1 MSGITL
7 RGYVAASAVRKC
19 PRIPADR
26 ATTARISRQGW
37 DTITAVTAVVLAGP
51 NVVNSRDFS
60 SASPILLA
68 VLLRAVS
75 RAIPSLQETDLAEF
89 APDPGTTRVP
99 VPRVH
104 AAWQRAEALAG
115 PDVGLL
121 TARELHVGDIDPQG
135 YVLNAAGTLRDA
147 LELAGRYHRLFYDNV
162 SVASETV
169 GDTVTVRFQLLDG
182 GEVPHSLLEFAV
194 AALCRI
200 ARFVFGSFP
209 ITEVRFQHVS
219 RASGEAFD
227 GTFGCPVHQGA
238 AETCI
243 QLPVSA
249 LDLRNA
255 VADHGVGTI
264 LAEHLQR
271 ELGLLQAQG
280 VLAGLVHGLLVR
292 ELPLRG
298 TGAID
303 VARELSMSER
313 TLRRRLADEGT
324 SHRRLLEE
332 ARREV
337 AIRLLGEQRLSIDE
351 VAYHLGY
358 AQPSSFQRAFKRWTG
373 MPPATFRV
381 RCGRA
386 STMPPRA

>member
-1 MSGITL
+1 M
-7 RGYVAASAVRKC
+7 
-19 PRIPADR
+19 
-26 ATTARISRQGW
+26 
-37 DTITAVTAVVLAGP
+37 
-51 NVVNSRDFS
+51 NSREFS

-68 VLLRAVS
+68 VLIRAIT
-75 RAIPSLQETDLAEF
+75 RAIPSLEETALAEF
-89 APDPGTTRVP
+89 SADPNATRVP

-115 PDVGLL
+115 PEVGLL
-121 TARELHVGDIDPQG
+121 TARELHIGDIDPQG
-135 YVLNAAGTLRDA
+135 YVLNAAGTLREA
-147 LELAGRYHRLFYDNV
+147 VELAGRYHRLFYED
-162 SVASETV
+162 VAVTTEISGETAAL
-169 GDTVTVRFQLLDG
+169 RFELAEG
-182 GEVPHSLLEFAV
+182 PEVPNVLVEFAV
-194 AALCRI
+194 AALCRM
-200 ARFVFGSFP
+200 ARFVFGTFP
-209 ITEVRFQHVS
+209 ITEVRFRHVS
-219 RASGEAFD
+219 RAAREAFD

-238 AETCI
+238 SQTCI
-243 QLPVSA
+243 VLPVSV
-249 LDLRNA
+249 LDLRNTT
-255 VADHGVGTI
+255 ADHGIGTI

-271 ELGLLQAQG
+271 ELGLLQAEG
-280 VLAGLVHGLLVR
+280 VLAGQVYGLLVR

-386 STMPPRA
+386 STMPPRRP

>member
-1 MSGITL
+1 M
-7 RGYVAASAVRKC
+7 
-19 PRIPADR
+19 
-26 ATTARISRQGW
+26 
-37 DTITAVTAVVLAGP
+37 
-51 NVVNSRDFS
+51 NSRDFS

-68 VLLRAVS
+68 VLIRAIT
-75 RAIPSLQETDLAEF
+75 RAIPTLEASALAEF
-89 APDPGTTRVP
+89 EPEPSTARVP

-115 PDVGLL
+115 PEVGLL
-121 TARELHVGDIDPQG
+121 TARELHIGDIDPQG
-135 YVLNAAGTLRDA
+135 YVLNAAGTLQEA
-147 LELAGRYHRLFYDNV
+147 VELAGRYHRLFYENV
-162 SVASETV
+162 VVTTEIA
-169 GDTVTVRFQLLDG
+169 GDSATLRFDLG
-182 GEVPHSLLEFAV
+182 EGPEVPNALVEFVV
-194 AALCRI
+194 AALCRM
-200 ARFVFGSFP
+200 ARFVFGTFP
-209 ITEVRFQHVS
+209 ISEVRFRHVS
-219 RASGEAFD
+219 RATGEAFD
-227 GTFGCPVHQGA
+227 GTFGCPVVQGA
-238 AETCI
+238 SETSI
-243 QLPVSA
+243 VLPVNVLA
-249 LDLRNA
+249 LRNT
-255 VADHGVGTI
+255 VADHGIGSI

-271 ELGLLQAQG
+271 ELGQLQAEG
-280 VLAGLVHGLLVR
+280 VLAPLVHGLLVR

-324 SHRRLLEE
+324 SHRQLLEE

-337 AIRLLGEQRLSIDE
+337 SIRLLGEQRLSIDE

-386 STMPPRA
+386 STLPPRRP

>member
-1 MSGITL
+1 M
-7 RGYVAASAVRKC
+7 
-19 PRIPADR
+19 
-26 ATTARISRQGW
+26 
-37 DTITAVTAVVLAGP
+37 
-51 NVVNSRDFS
+51 NSRDFS
-60 SASPILLA
+60 SASPILLG
-68 VLLRAVS
+68 VLTRAITRAV
-75 RAIPSLQETDLAEF
+75 PSVPENALAEF
-89 APDPGTTRVP
+89 AAEPGTMRVP

-115 PDVGLL
+115 PQVGLL

-147 LELAGRYHRLFYDNV
+147 VELAGRYHRLFYENV
-162 SVASETV
+162 A
-169 GDTVTVRFQLLDG
+169 VTTEIGADAAVLRFSLVEG
-182 GEVPHSLLEFAV
+182 AAVPNCLVEFAV
-194 AALCRI
+194 AALCRM

-209 ITEVRFQHVS
+209 ITEVRFQHIS
-219 RASGEAFD
+219 RAPRTVFD
-227 GTFGCPVHQGA
+227 STFGCPVHQGA
-238 AETCI
+238 GETAI
-243 QLPVSA
+243 VLPVGV
-249 LDLRNA
+249 LELRNA
-255 VADHGVGTI
+255 VADHGVGSI

-271 ELGLLQAQG
+271 ELGILQAQG
-280 VLAGLVHGLLVR
+280 AVAGLVYDLLVK

-303 VARELSMSER
+303 VARELGMSER

-386 STMPPRA
+386 STMPPRRP